1 VVISRFERLFDD
13 FESLLGRNVKMKEKG
28 SIESATKDI
37 AELASVI
44 QMIVAK
50 EKSIEGEF

>member
-1 VVISRFERLFDD
+1 MVISRFERLFDD

>member
-1 VVISRFERLFDD
+1 MFDD

-37 AELASVI
+37 AELASVV
-44 QMIVAK
+44 QMIAAK
-50 EKSIEGEF
+50 EKNIDGESRC